1 MKKLYIAL
9 CIISINIIH
18 AQDLIIT
25 DKPWQVSDTSMAIS
39 STLHE
44 IDAAS
49 GFAYGVIRLKNISFW
64 DIVLKPKNISNIF
77 FYHKDYNGK
86 ALSTLINIGAYD
98 QNCWFGT
105 VSAKLKIEL
114 SKVSKNQDS
123 PIEITAYAVNY
134 TADGSGPTYLFF
146 DLLPDINA
154 NSSFP
159 DALRFSDLYQSNAL
173 KLISFCSEEKA
184 KQIKTL
190 LTLKL
195 LNISENEDAEDEKTL
210 LKYNLNINNLNATIL
225 EKRYPSE
232 SKRHKQHYI
241 YQHVNKVYCET
252 IVDEEALGINKQ
264 EAINQFKKFNPAC
277 EIKHISSIKKETK
290 IDPNTKEVKR
300 INYDFNISYTK
311 NGKCYF
317 GYIYL
322 HKLNNG
328 GGLFSELIFS
338 NLEELG
344 EMNCELLK
352 N

>member
-9 CIISINIIH
+9 CIISLKIIH

-25 DKPWQVSDTSMAIS
+25 DKPWQVSDTSIKTS
-39 STLHE
+39 SSLHE
-44 IDAAS
+44 IDATS
-49 GFAYGVIRLKNISFW
+49 GFAYGVVRLKNANFW

-77 FYHKDYNGK
+77 FYHNDYNGK
-86 ALSTLINIGAYD
+86 ALSTIINNGAYN
-98 QNCWFGT
+98 QNCWFGII
-105 VSAKLKIEL
+105 SAKLKIEL
-114 SKVSKNQDS
+114 SQVSKNQDW
-123 PIEITAYAVNY
+123 PIELTAYAVNY
-134 TADGSGPTYLFF
+134 SADGIGPTYLFF

-159 DALRFSDLYQSNAL
+159 DALIFSDLYQSNAL
-173 KLISFCSEEKA
+173 KLISFCKEEKT
-184 KQIKTL
+184 KQTKTQL
-190 LTLKL
+190 SLKL
-195 LNISENEDAEDEKTL
+195 LNISENEDAEDESTF
-210 LKYNLNINNLNATIL
+210 LKYNLNINNLNAAIL
-225 EKRYPSE
+225 EKRYLSE

-241 YQHVNKVYCET
+241 YQQVNKVYCQT
-252 IVDEEALGINKQ
+252 IVDEQTIGINKQ
-264 EAINQFKKFNPAC
+264 EAINQFKNNNPTC

-317 GYIYL
+317 GYLIL

-328 GGLFSELIFS
+328 AGLFSELLFS
-338 NLEELG
+338 NMEELG
-344 EMNCELLK
+344 ELNCDLLK